1 MTQTRALVDKLLTNV
16 SLGYAPT
23 GHIAEVAL
31 PNLQVDEMT
40 GLIGKYTNA
49 HLRVENTQ
57 MGGRSEARRVEAI
70 KYDVTQ
76 GYVVEEHGLEDI
88 VTPAD
93 VRNIPDPFQAE
104 SDKVLGLTQLLK
116 VRKEKAFNALV
127 TDSAVITNNVTL
139 AGNDQWSA
147 YATSK
152 PITDVK
158 TARTAVKLA
167 CGFFPNR
174 AIISSRAVETLS
186 YHPEVIQNLGFNYE
200 KAGAL
205 TYEDVKKFFK
215 VDMLHVGDVQYDT
228 AVEGLAESMT
238 EMWGAEVIF
247 YYAPATANKFQKSL
261 GYYLTLRG
269 QGGMKVYK
277 SAINNPPDSTSIIV
291 KDDYGYKLTDT
302 KCAYLI
308 KGAIA

>member
-1 MTQTRALVDKLLTNV
+1 MAQTRALVDKLLTNV

-49 HLRVENTQ
+49 HLKLENTK
-57 MGGRSEARRVEAI
+57 MGGRAQAKRVESI
-70 KYDVTQ
+70 KYDTSA
-76 GYVVEEHGLEDI
+76 GYEVEEHGLEDV

-93 VRNIPDPFQAE
+93 LRNIPDPFQAE

-116 VRKEKAFNALV
+116 VRKEKAFADLV
-127 TDSAVITNNVTL
+127 SNPAVITNGVTL
-139 AGNDQWSA
+139 AGGQKWSA
-147 YATSK
+147 YTTST
-152 PITDVK
+152 PIEDVK
-158 TARTAVKLA
+158 SARTAIKLA

-186 YHPEVIQNLGFNYE
+186 YHPSVITNLGFNYE

-228 AVEGLAESMT
+228 AVEGLAESMN
-238 EMWGAEVIF
+238 EMWGVDVVF
-247 YYAPATANKFQKSL
+247 YYAPTTSSKFQKSL

-269 QGGMKVYK
+269 EGGMKVYK
-277 SAINNPPDSTSIIV
+277 YDIDNPPNSTGIIV
-291 KDDYGYKLTDT
+291 KDDYGFKLTDT
-302 KCAYLI
+302 SCAYLI
-308 KGAIA
+308 QDVI